1 MKGIEHASFQGG
13 RLIVPAHTPYDSG
26 SPDAPVEEPPAP
38 DGPASGPPTREPQE
52 PRWRSGSA
60 NCSDASYA
68 TRLTHGRSWGQPQ
81 R

>member
-1 MKGIEHASFQGG
+1 MLTNQD
-13 RLIVPAHTPYDSG
+13 PD

-38 DGPASGPPTREPQE
+38 DGPVPAPPTREPQE

-60 NCSDASYA
+60 NCSDAFYA
-68 TRLTHGRSWGQPQ
+68 TLLKHGRSWGQSQ